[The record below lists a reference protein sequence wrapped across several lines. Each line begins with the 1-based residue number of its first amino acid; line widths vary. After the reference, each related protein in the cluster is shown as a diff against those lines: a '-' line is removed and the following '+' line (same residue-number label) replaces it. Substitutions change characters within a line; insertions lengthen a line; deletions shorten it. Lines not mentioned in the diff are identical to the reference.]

1 MRGTKSICY
10 ILLSVAKIT
19 AVTLL
24 NLLISVRFL
33 RRDDLEKNQI
43 VDVLASV
50 S

>member
-10 ILLSVAKIT
+10 ILLSVAKII